1 MKTVLNYN
9 QQPLFE
15 TADSAAMDPADE
27 AAMMNSILSMPKVDL
42 HRHLTGAIDAGIAVR
57 VAAKHNVKLPTYISS
72 DLHDI
77 LYNHGKVS
85 TLKEYFTPWPILN
98 RLSITRE
105 STHDLILEVVR
116 KASEDNVIYTEFRT
130 GPHGFLGK
138 NEKKSFTF
146 EEYVET
152 VAESA
157 AEAEDLYGTVVRF
170 ILGIPR
176 HVFAP
181 IPSPERNWMLTKIVS
196 ILSTYRSNCFVGV
209 DLNGD
214 ETAPGADPKD
224 FETFFS
230 TARAEGFKVTIH
242 AGECGPAR
250 NVEYAVRELGAS
262 RIGHGIAAA
271 TDPKL
276 LSQLARQRC
285 MLEICPTSNELLG
298 LVEGIE
304 GLPLRILHD
313 YGVPYSI
320 CTDNPARCRTS
331 LSEELFKVAKA
342 FDLPIE
348 GIREITCRAVDHSF
362 ADENTKR
369 KLHSKICPDAE
380 SGLTKVAAAG

>member
-1 MKTVLNYN
+1 VKTVLNYN

-15 TADSAAMDPADE
+15 TADKAAMDTADE
-27 AAMMNSILSMPKVDL
+27 AAMMNIILSMPKVDL
-42 HRHLTGAIDAGIAVR
+42 HRHLTGAIDAEIAVR
-57 VAAKHNVKLPTYISS
+57 VGAKHNVKLPTYISS

-98 RLSITRE
+98 KLFITRE

-116 KASEDNVIYTEFRT
+116 KASEDGVIYTEFRT

-138 NEKKSFTF
+138 DENKSFTF

-157 AEAEDLYGTVVRF
+157 AEAEELYGTVVRF

-176 HVFAP
+176 HVFGPISAP
-181 IPSPERNWMLTKIVS
+181 KRNWMLDKIVA

-214 ETAPGADPKD
+214 EAALGADPKD

-242 AGECGPAR
+242 AGECGPAS
-250 NVEYAVRELGAS
+250 NVEYAACELGAS

-298 LVEGIE
+298 LVGRTE

-342 FDLPIE
+342 FDLPME
-348 GIREITCRAVDHSF
+348 GIREITCRAVEHSF

-369 KLHSKICPDAE
+369 KLHSKICPDAK